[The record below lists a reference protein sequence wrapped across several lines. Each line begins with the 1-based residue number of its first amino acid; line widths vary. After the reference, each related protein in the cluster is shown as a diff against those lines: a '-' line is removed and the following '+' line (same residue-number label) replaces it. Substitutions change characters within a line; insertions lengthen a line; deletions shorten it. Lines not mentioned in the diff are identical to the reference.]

1 MCNMQIIYKLVLSIV
16 SWMCFLIQN
25 QLDGVQRNETES
37 RKMIFNRQCLKYISL
52 MGCQKSNKM

>member
-1 MCNMQIIYKLVLSIV
+1 MCNMQIIYKLGLSIV

-37 RKMIFNRQCLKYISL
+37 RKMILS
-52 MGCQKSNKM
+52 

>member
-37 RKMIFNRQCLKYISL
+37 RKMIFNRQRLKYVSL

>member
-1 MCNMQIIYKLVLSIV
+1 MCNMQIIYKLGLSVVFV

-37 RKMIFNRQCLKYISL
+37 RKIILS
-52 MGCQKSNKM
+52 